1 MTPPWL
7 DPELTGRG
15 RLPMHSPMDGFGRKS
30 LDGRWRF
37 QLLPRP
43 DAEPT
48 DDWSEIDVPGS
59 WTMQG
64 FDDLPQYTNVQMP
77 FTALPPD
84 VPDANPTG
92 LYERTFEWDPD
103 AGGPRV
109 DRPRVVL
116 HLGAAESVAIVTLN
130 GDEVGIAKDSH
141 LASEFDITDLVRTG
155 ENRLTIRVVKWSDA
169 TYVEDQDEWWHGG
182 ITRSVYL
189 YETKTTYLTDVRAI
203 GGLADDLTTG
213 TLDLTVSVAFADGR
227 PIHGWI
233 VEATVSGSDG
243 SAVPGGPGIL
253 SAEASVT
260 DVAWHRWEPDLDR
273 NLFTM
278 RAAVGPPFDSH
289 TELLPVDGTAHWSI
303 EIPGAEPWSSER
315 PTLYQVSIALKD
327 PTGRV
332 VQSEWFRIGFRRV
345 EIVGVDLLINGRRVL
360 IRGINRHDFDQLT
373 GRTLTARDFRA
384 DLVQMKRFGFN
395 AVRTSHYPNDPALLD
410 LADELGLYVVA
421 EADIETHAFWDTLCD
436 DPRYLDAW
444 VSRVARMAQR
454 DKNHPSV
461 IVWSLGNESGYGAN
475 HDAAA
480 GWLRRYDPS
489 RPLHYEGA
497 IKFDWTSG
505 TAASDITCPMYPPIE
520 AIVAHARS
528 GLQRRP
534 LIMCEYSHAMGNS
547 NGTLA
552 EYWDAIE
559 STPGLQGGFIWEWWD
574 HGLVQTLADGTKRWA
589 YGGDFGD
596 TPNDGNFCI
605 DGIVWPD
612 RTPKPALREH
622 RYLARPVEVVA
633 GASGL
638 EVHNRQDFRDLAWL
652 RARYEVSVGPDVV
665 AEGDLGLPDVAP
677 GERRPIVVPSW
688 PPAAG
693 GGERWLTVRFRT
705 AADEAW
711 APAGFE
717 VGASQV
723 GLDAA
728 PSSVAP
734 VAAGTRDPL
743 ELDEAGLLVHPLLSA
758 PPTLSLWRAPTD
770 NDRIGPMSGRWQ
782 AWGLDHLERRLLGTE
797 RDGGATIVRSEY
809 RGTGDIVVTHVQR
822 ISPAAGGGVIVEERV
837 AVPPELDDL
846 ARVGTVLETVAGL
859 ERVEWFGA
867 GPHETYPDRRRGGVV
882 GRWGTTVREEYVPYV
897 RPQEN
902 GGHADVR
909 WIELRAEDG
918 RGFRLGLDRPRQASV
933 SHFRAADLA
942 TATHDVD
949 LRPRPET
956 IVHLDAAHRGLG
968 TRSCGP
974 DTLPEYLVGAGTYEW
989 TWSMTPLAP
998 R

>member
-1 MTPPWL
+1 VTPPWL

-15 RLPMHSPMDGFGRKS
+15 RLPMHSPMQGNGRQS
-30 LDGRWRF
+30 LDGSWRF

-43 DAEPT
+43 DAEAT
-48 DDWSEIDVPGS
+48 AEWSDIVVPGS

-77 FTALPPD
+77 FTALPPN
-84 VPDANPTG
+84 VPEENPTG
-92 LYERTFEWDPD
+92 LYERTFELD
-103 AGGPRV
+103 GGRAAPRY
-109 DRPRVVL
+109 VL

-130 GDEVGIAKDSH
+130 GEEVGIAKDSH
-141 LASEFDITDLVRTG
+141 LASEFDITRLLRDG

-189 YETKTTYLTDVRAI
+189 HTTEATYLADVRAI

-213 TLDLTVSVAFADGR
+213 TLDLSVLVAFADSR
-227 PIHGWI
+227 PVRGWT
-233 VEATVSGSDG
+233 VEATLTDADG
-243 SAVPGGPGIL
+243 APVAGGPGTL
-253 SAEASVT
+253 AAEASVT
-260 DVAWHRWEPDLDR
+260 DVPWHRWEPDRDR
-273 NLFTM
+273 DLFTM
-278 RAAVGPPFDSH
+278 RAAVGPPFDPH
-289 TELLPVDGTAHWSI
+289 AELLPVDGTARWSI
-303 EIPGAEPWSSER
+303 AIPGVEPWSAER
-315 PTLYQVSIALKD
+315 PMLDELSISLKD
-327 PTGRV
+327 PTGRL
-332 VQSEWFRIGFRRV
+332 VQVERFRIGFRRV
-345 EIVGVDLLINGRRVL
+345 EVRGVDLLINGRRVL

-373 GRTLTARDFRA
+373 GRTLTAGDFRA

-461 IVWSLGNESGYGAN
+461 ILWSLGNESGYGAN

-480 GWLRRYDPS
+480 GWLRRYDSS

-497 IKFDWTSG
+497 MKFDWTAG
-505 TAASDITCPMYPPIE
+505 AAATDITCPMYPPIE

-574 HGLVQTLADGTKRWA
+574 HGLVQTLADGTRRWA

-596 TPNDGNFCI
+596 RPNDGNFCI

-612 RTPKPALREH
+612 RTPKPALHEH
-622 RYLARPVEVVA
+622 RYLARPVDVV
-633 GASGL
+633 GDRNGIEL
-638 EVHNRQDFRDLAWL
+638 HNRQDFRDLTWL
-652 RARYEVSVGPDVV
+652 RARYEVSVGGEVV
-665 AEGDLGLPDVAP
+665 AEGELELPQVAP
-677 GERRPIVVPSW
+677 GERSAIVVPSW
-688 PPAAG
+688 PPPATG
-693 GGERWLTVRFRT
+693 EGERWLTVHFRT
-705 AADEAW
+705 AGDEPW

-717 VGASQV
+717 VCASQV
-723 GLDAA
+723 GLDPA

-734 VAAGTRDPL
+734 IVAGTAEPVEFDA
-743 ELDEAGLLVHPLLSA
+743 AGLLVHPLLSA
-758 PPTLSLWRAPTD
+758 GPTLSLWRAPTD
-770 NDRIGPMSGRWQ
+770 NDRIGPVSGRWQ
-782 AWGLDHLERRLLGTE
+782 AWGLDHPERRLLGVE
-797 RDGGATIVRSEY
+797 RDGGTTIVRSEY
-809 RGTGDIVVTHVQR
+809 RGGGDIVVSHQQR
-822 ISPAAGGGVIVEERV
+822 ISPAAGGGVIVDERV
-837 AVPPELDDL
+837 IVPAELDDL
-846 ARVGTVLETVAGL
+846 ARVGTALETVPGL
-859 ERVEWFGA
+859 ERVDWFGV
-867 GPHETYPDRRRGGVV
+867 GPHETYPDRRRGGLV
-882 GRWGTTVREEYVPYV
+882 GRWATTVREEYVPYV

-918 RGFRLGLDRPRQASV
+918 RGLRLGLDRPRQASV
-933 SHFRAADLA
+933 SHYQAADLA
-942 TATHDVD
+942 TATHDVE
-949 LRPRPET
+949 LRPRSET

-974 DTLPEYLVGAGTYEW
+974 DTLPQYIVGPGTYEW
-989 TWSMTPLAP
+989 SWSLTPIESA
-998 R
+998 